1 MAAQRDV
8 CRLRGISKGFCEEVG
23 ERSGIGIST
32 NLGQDLWWEWLACVI
47 VRVWWVGDEI
57 IKFEK
62 DLGSFFR
69 RFSALRALNL
79 ISRLRRVFILKEE
92 YERDW

>member
-1 MAAQRDV
+1 MAAQRDG

-23 ERSGIGIST
+23 ERSVIGIST
-32 NLGQDLWWEWLACVI
+32 YLGQDLWWGWLVCVI

-62 DLGSFFR
+62 DLRVFFR
-69 RFSALRALNL
+69 VMIARCAIITDHHRTCATRNFHVRSG
-79 ISRLRRVFILKEE
+79 
-92 YERDW
+92 

>member
-8 CRLRGISKGFCEEVG
+8 CRLRGISKVFCEEAG

-32 NLGQDLWWEWLACVI
+32 NLGQDLRWEWLVCVI

-62 DLGSFFR
+62 DLGSFF
-69 RFSALRALNL
+69 
-79 ISRLRRVFILKEE
+79 
-92 YERDW
+92 